1 MTRPQIELSIKL
13 FILALIFAFACA
25 VWVVMGML
33 GMV

>member
-13 FILALIFAFACA
+13 FILALIFAFCCA